1 MNNLSRRRLTLHRGL
16 QNQFLYMRKSMLLLP
31 LFAGQSLLSFGQDR
45 KSDSTLSSL
54 LMLDLGGQGI
64 GVTYEHRLSNKIT
77 GDISAGIGGGHD
89 IGEGFFEI
97 NYGYPAFY
105 VSLTPKF
112 FYNRQKRIDKGK
124 EMILN
129 SGNYIGL
136 RFKFVA
142 ANNGPFDYY
151 RNSVLGNIH
160 WGMRRA
166 LGQHWL
172 FNFHV
177 GAGYAEDIDYGFGTI
192 YPAIDFKFS
201 YVFFKPKK

>member
-1 MNNLSRRRLTLHRGL
+1 MI
-16 QNQFLYMRKSMLLLP
+16 KSIILLA
-31 LFAGQSLLSFGQDR
+31 LFAGQCLLSLGQDP
-45 KSDSTLSSL
+45 KSDSVLSSL

-64 GVTYEHRLSNKIT
+64 GLTYEHRLSNKMVA
-77 GDISAGIGGGHD
+77 DISAGIGGGHD

-105 VSLTPKF
+105 FSLTPKY

-124 EMILN
+124 EVHLN
-129 SGNYIGL
+129 SGNYFGL
-136 RFKFVA
+136 RLKYVA
-142 ANNGPFDYY
+142 ANNRPVDIYGNSSLNVY

-160 WGMRRA
+160 WGIQRP

-172 FNFHV
+172 FNFHI

-192 YPAIDFKFS
+192 YPAVDFKFS
-201 YVFFKPKK
+201 YVFLNSRK

>member
-1 MNNLSRRRLTLHRGL
+1 MIKSIILLTLL
-16 QNQFLYMRKSMLLLP
+16 ASQF
-31 LFAGQSLLSFGQDR
+31 LLSFGQDP
-45 KSDSTLSSL
+45 KSDAKLSSL

-64 GVTYEHRLSNKIT
+64 GLTYERRLSNKMAA
-77 GDISAGIGGGHD
+77 DISAGIGGGHD

-105 VSLTPKF
+105 FSLTPKY

-124 EMILN
+124 ETLFN
-129 SGNYIGL
+129 SCNYLGL

-142 ANNGPFDYY
+142 ANSRRVDIYGNSALNVY

-160 WGMRRA
+160 WGLQRA
-166 LGQHWL
+166 LGRHWA
-172 FNFHV
+172 FNFHI

-192 YPAIDFKFS
+192 YPAVDFKFS
-201 YVFFKPKK
+201 YVFINSKK

>member
-1 MNNLSRRRLTLHRGL
+1 
-16 QNQFLYMRKSMLLLP
+16 MRKSLILLL
-31 LFAGQSLLSFGQDR
+31 LFTSQFLWSFGQDR
-45 KSDSTLSSL
+45 KSDAALSSL

-64 GVTYEHRLSNKIT
+64 GGTYELRLSDKMT
-77 GDISAGIGGGHD
+77 ADISAGLGGGHD

-97 NYGYPAFY
+97 DYGYPAFY
-105 VSLTPKF
+105 ISLTPKY

-124 EMILN
+124 EALFN
-129 SGNYIGL
+129 SGNYFGL
-136 RFKFVA
+136 RLKFVA
-142 ANNGPFDYY
+142 ANNGPADYY

-160 WGMRRA
+160 WGMRIA
-166 LGQHWL
+166 LGRHWL

>member
-1 MNNLSRRRLTLHRGL
+1 
-16 QNQFLYMRKSMLLLP
+16 MRKSLILLP
-31 LFAGQSLLSFGQDR
+31 LIACLFLGSFGQHR
-45 KSDSTLSSL
+45 RSDSALSSL
-54 LMLDLGGQGI
+54 IMLDLGGQGI
-64 GVTYEHRLSNKIT
+64 GLTYEPRLSNKMT
-77 GDISAGIGGGHD
+77 ADISAVVGGGHD

-105 VSLTPKF
+105 VSLTPKY
-112 FYNRQKRIDKGK
+112 FYNRQKRINKGK
-124 EMILN
+124 EMILS

-136 RFKFVA
+136 RLKFVA
-142 ANNGPFDYY
+142 ANSGPVYYY
-151 RNSVLGNIH
+151 RNSVLGNVH

-172 FNFHV
+172 FNFHM

-192 YPAIDFKFS
+192 YPALDFKFS